1 MPGFFLLRIQ
11 LVNSYLLLGSM
22 LKKSL
27 VDVLGFFLGFVF
39 FLRFQLKKFFNVNL
53 CEAGQEE
60 KLWADLSGMTLSSG
74 TKESGFDPDL
84 LSPRTVF
91 VARHT
96 AANDKTPVLTA

>member
-1 MPGFFLLRIQ
+1 MFW
-11 LVNSYLLLGSM
+11 GSFWG
-22 LKKSL
+22 L
-27 VDVLGFFLGFVF
+27 FVF